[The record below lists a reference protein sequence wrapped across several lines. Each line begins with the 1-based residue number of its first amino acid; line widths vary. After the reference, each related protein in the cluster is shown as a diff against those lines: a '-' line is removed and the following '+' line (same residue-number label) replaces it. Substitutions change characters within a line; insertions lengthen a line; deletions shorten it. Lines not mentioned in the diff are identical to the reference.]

1 MAKHKI
7 FIGDYNVTKIRL
19 GDSKSTDYS
28 YDSHTQVLQIFWRGK
43 EVSRRENVQ
52 PGEAFMVICDGSE
65 PKLNVLHLPKHPNDF
80 LMYILGFGNG
90 LRCHNWN
97 KFDKTLEE
105 QRRIKLTKDRTE
117 YHFSGDFYYFS
128 FCEDKAG
135 KPYHLA
141 AIIEDDLDSEEYLE
155 ILSEWPYPIRYPRAF
170 LRVAFKERFGI
181 SNRKIDKLFDEWDK

>member
-7 FIGDYNVTKIRL
+7 YIGDFGVTKIKL

-28 YDSHTQVLQIFWRGK
+28 YDTATKCLQIFWRG
-43 EVSRRENVQ
+43 EEIIRRENVQ
-52 PGEAFMVICDGSE
+52 PGEAFIVTCDGSE
-65 PKLNVLHLPKHPNDF
+65 PKLDIMHFPKHPNDF
-80 LMYILGFGNG
+80 LLYILGFGNG
-90 LRCHNWN
+90 LRCHYWN
-97 KFDKTLEE
+97 QFDDVLEE
-105 QRRIKLTKDRTE
+105 QRRIKNAKDRTE
-117 YHFSGDFYYFS
+117 YHFSGENYYFS
-128 FCEDKAG
+128 FLEDKSG

-141 AIIEDDLDSEEYLE
+141 AIIEKKLSPEEYYE